1 MSPKTALTRIVL
13 DCLKPHQPAIHAVA
27 SDMMD
32 ISGISYIDID
42 TVEVD
47 SETESIKVT
56 IHGVNLDYNAIEKKL
71 NEVGV
76 VVHSIDKVIAG
87 KFTN

>member
-1 MSPKTALTRIVL
+1 MNPKTALTRIVL
-13 DCLKPHQPAIHAVA
+13 DCLKQHQPPIHSVA